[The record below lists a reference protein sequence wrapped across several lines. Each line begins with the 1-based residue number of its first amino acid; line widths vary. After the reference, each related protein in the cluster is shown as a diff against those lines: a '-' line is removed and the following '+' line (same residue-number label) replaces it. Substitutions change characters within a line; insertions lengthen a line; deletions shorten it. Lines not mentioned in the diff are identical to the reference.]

1 MTGLRDDLGMSQRVL
16 TILVDSWVQRHDIV
30 VTNLFP
36 PSLVYLVVESTSEER
51 IPKI

>member
-16 TILVDSWVQRHDIV
+16 TILVDPRVQRHEIE

-36 PSLVYLVVESTSEER
+36 ASLVYLVVES
-51 IPKI
+51 